1 MSVIIEELNTFS
13 LKRLKDFL
21 YLKLT
26 EAEFAG
32 TVQLFYSMR
41 K

>member
-1 MSVIIEELNTFS
+1 MVIMEKLNTFS

-32 TVQLFYSMR
+32 TVQLFYSR
-41 K
+41 SK